1 MLKTMQSGGQLRNSA
16 TTEDGSS
23 DSSQNENSGL
33 TTLLLNLKGSKVSKG
48 ELREK
53 IFEALYDNATEQPE
67 VGKWYFFE
75 YDPKYRDSIKKWDEY
90 PLIKLMEINKNRM
103 LGMNIHFL
111 RPKARLGALNSQEA
125 PISTL
130 HYYIPKNADNL
141 FFEVGEEDVAAMSQ
155 LPLEKF
161 HRKR

>member
-1 MLKTMQSGGQLRNSA
+1 MQSGGQLRNSA

-23 DSSQNENSGL
+23 DSSQNENSEL

-90 PLIKLMEINKNRM
+90 PLIKLMEIKNDRL

-111 RPKARLGALNSQEA
+111 RPKARLRSLNKEEA
-125 PISTL
+125 PMETL
-130 HYYIPKNADNL
+130 RYYIPKNADNL
-141 FFEVGEEDVAAMSQ
+141 FFEIPEEDMQAMSQ
-155 LPLEKF
+155 LPLEQF
-161 HRKR
+161 HTNR

>member
-1 MLKTMQSGGQLRNSA
+1 MLKTLQSGGQLRNSA

-23 DSSQNENSGL
+23 DSSQHENSEL
-33 TTLLLNLKGSKVSKG
+33 TTLLLNLKGSKVSRG
-48 ELREK
+48 QLREK
-53 IFEALYDNATEQPE
+53 IFDALYDNATEQPE

-75 YDPKYRDSIKKWDEY
+75 YDPKWKDILKVWDEY
-90 PLIKLMEINKNRM
+90 PLIKLMEIKSDRL
-103 LGMNIHFL
+103 LGANIHYL
-111 RPKARLGALNSQEA
+111 KPRARLGSLNSQEA
-125 PISTL
+125 PMSTL

-161 HRKR
+161 HRQR

>member
-75 YDPKYRDSIKKWDEY
+75 YDPKYIDSIKKWDEY
-90 PLIKLMEINKNRM
+90 PLIKLMEIKNDRL

-111 RPKARLGALNSQEA
+111 RPKARLGSLNKEEA
-125 PISTL
+125 PMETL
-130 HYYIPKNADNL
+130 RYYIPKNADNL
-141 FFEVGEEDVAAMSQ
+141 FFEVNEDDMQAMSQ
-155 LPLEKF
+155 LPLEQF
-161 HRKR
+161 HRNR

>member
-1 MLKTMQSGGQLRNSA
+1 MQSGGQLRNSA

-23 DSSQNENSGL
+23 DSSQNENSEL

-48 ELREK
+48 QLREK

-90 PLIKLMEINKNRM
+90 PLIKLMEIKKDRM
-103 LGMNIHFL
+103 LGMNSHFL
-111 RPKARLGALNSQEA
+111 RPKARLSSLNREEA
-125 PISTL
+125 PMATL
-130 HYYIPKNADNL
+130 RYYIPKNADNI
-141 FFEVGEEDVAAMSQ
+141 FFEIPEEDMQAMSQ
-155 LPLEKF
+155 LPLEQF
-161 HRKR
+161 HFNR

>member
-1 MLKTMQSGGQLRNSA
+1 MQSGGQLRNSA

-23 DSSQNENSGL
+23 DSSQNENSEL
-33 TTLLLNLKGSKVSKG
+33 TTLLLNLKGSKVSKN
-48 ELREK
+48 ELREQ

-90 PLIKLMEINKNRM
+90 PLIKLMEIKNDRL

-111 RPKARLGALNSQEA
+111 RPKARLGSLNKEEA
-125 PISTL
+125 PMETL
-130 HYYIPKNADNL
+130 RYYIPKNADNL
-141 FFEVGEEDVAAMSQ
+141 FFEIPEEDMQAMSQ
-155 LPLEKF
+155 LPLEQF
-161 HRKR
+161 HTNR

>member
-23 DSSQNENSGL
+23 DSSQNENSEL
-33 TTLLLNLKGSKVSKG
+33 TTLLLNLKGSKVSRG
-48 ELREK
+48 QLREK

-90 PLIKLMEINKNRM
+90 PLIKLMEIKNDRL

-111 RPKARLGALNSQEA
+111 RPKARLGSLNRDEA
-125 PISTL
+125 PMATL
-130 HYYIPKNADNL
+130 RYYIPKNADNL
-141 FFEVGEEDVAAMSQ
+141 FFEIPEEDMQAMSQ
-155 LPLEKF
+155 LPLEQF
-161 HRKR
+161 HFNR